1 MEERRRGL
9 VVRAGGDGCAA
20 AGSGG
25 APAARSGRAPA
36 SGSGRVAAAGTR
48 RIAAAAAAILMLSG
62 MKRRQGVLCD
72 FIIFFFPTYVSASN
86 GPIGPFILLA
96 LIGVV

>member
-48 RIAAAAAAILMLSG
+48 RIAAAAILMLSG

>member
-1 MEERRRGL
+1 
-9 VVRAGGDGCAA
+9 VRAGGDGGAT

-36 SGSGRVAAAGTR
+36 LGSGRVAAAGTG
-48 RIAAAAAAILMLSG
+48 RIAATAAAVLSSHAVG
-62 MKRRQGVLCD
+62 DEEAAGVPLRFYCL
-72 FIIFFFPTYVSASN
+72 FFSTHVSASN